1 MGNMGIPKGQLRL
14 CPSYYCQLQGKEC
27 SKVTAS
33 EALVDCDHYPCRDG
47 PWLLVA
53 VTKHL
58 LKAMATL
65 PRGDACILDTRVV
78 KENSTDFDIVESHL
92 ASVSYLMFHW

>member
-1 MGNMGIPKGQLRL
+1 MG
-14 CPSYYCQLQGKEC
+14 
-27 SKVTAS
+27 
-33 EALVDCDHYPCRDG
+33 
-47 PWLLVA
+47 WLLVA